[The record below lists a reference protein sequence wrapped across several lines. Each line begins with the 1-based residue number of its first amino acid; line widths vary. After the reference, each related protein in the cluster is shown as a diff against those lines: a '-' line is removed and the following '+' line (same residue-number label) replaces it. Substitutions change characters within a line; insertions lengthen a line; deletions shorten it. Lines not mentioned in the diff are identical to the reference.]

1 MSTKIYAKGTVSES
15 TYHLLELSPSQS
27 DDPPG
32 RRAAENDQNPQPSK
46 IGVEEIEGSRNTHHF
61 KVGKLGFQLTRRL
74 GHYLLITN
82 TVALALLFVSLSA
95 LSFLWFGN
103 ESNIHWRYIMINGW
117 VSQVVTLATLA
128 IRLAVGIQASTA
140 VAMLAGVSLEA
151 SGGVV
156 LGEAPALSICRY
168 VNTGPLSTLPVFWRN
183 ATGPNGNYPF
193 ATIVLL
199 AICALL
205 SQFSSTLLLWDVR
218 SGTVQD
224 SPQSHGIHIGMGM
237 QNFIER
243 FESTVSKGKN
253 VWFSSPQSFQ
263 AFAEWNEA
271 PETKLDAVIDTGPT
285 VRAFLPVGSELDRSM
300 INRFEGTASLFD
312 ARVACIRPIITDW
325 TFHEGN
331 VLNDASSRGYFKGF
345 ARPSQL
351 TEELRQILRYNETDP
366 GVYFQCVIDDLDV
379 LSDPMF
385 KTCSLSYT
393 SGGLINSLD
402 HTSNSSMKQRVNEKA
417 SRNSSGSETRRGW
430 LAPDENS
437 IEQWPV
443 EMGRTFLML
452 RSQGDTDN
460 LDNRAWQLIVNN
472 FTQEE
477 RGPWLYIQPNGARDL
492 PYANSELGVTLC
504 YDAWYPTPN
513 LNSCDVFMLMV
524 PRYDNGPGTSR
535 LKHLQEFPISAHRS
549 SNYSEPSIGWSSAR
563 KTFDTTTVRAQLGS
577 GSHTSAKRGIFNLDI
592 DVVRE
597 YLRSAIQQWSPM
609 YNASFEDGTWPAFQ
623 QEDRKL
629 TNMQSTWGE
638 HNGS

>member
-1 MSTKIYAKGTVSES
+1 MSSKTCAKGIVSES

-27 DDPPG
+27 DDPPSHRSTG
-32 RRAAENDQNPQPSK
+32 NGQTPQPSDRTK
-46 IGVEEIEGSRNTHHF
+46 ISPSEIAVDEIEGSRNIHHF
-61 KVGKLGFQLTRRL
+61 RVGKPGFQLTRRL
-74 GHYLLITN
+74 GRYLLITN
-82 TVALALLFVSLSA
+82 AVALMLLFVSLSA

-103 ESNIHWRYIMINGW
+103 EGNIHWRYIMINGW
-117 VSQVVTLATLA
+117 VSQAVTLATLA

-140 VAMLAGVSLEA
+140 VAMLASMSLEA
-151 SGGVV
+151 SGGVL
-156 LGEAPALSICRY
+156 LGEAPALSISRY

-193 ATIVLL
+193 ITIVLL
-199 AICALL
+199 AICTLL

-218 SGTVQD
+218 SSTVQD

-243 FESTVSKGKN
+243 FESTVSRGKN

-271 PETKLDAVIDTGPT
+271 PETQLDAVIDTGPI
-285 VRAFLPVGSELDRSM
+285 VRAFLPVGSELERSM
-300 INRFEGTASLFD
+300 INRFEGIASLFD

-325 TFHEGN
+325 TFREGN
-331 VLNDASSRGYFKGF
+331 VLNDASNRGYFKGF

-366 GVYFQCVIDDLDV
+366 GFYFQCAIDDLDV

-393 SGGLINSLD
+393 NGGLINSLD
-402 HTSNSSMKQRVNEKA
+402 HTSNSSMKQHVSKKT
-417 SRNSSGSETRRGW
+417 SRSSSGSETRKGW

-460 LDNRAWQLIVNN
+460 LNNLGWQLIVNN

-477 RGPWLYIQPNGARDL
+477 RGPWLYIQPNGAHGL
-492 PYANSELGVTLC
+492 PYAKSELGVTLC
-504 YDAWYPTPN
+504 FDAWYPAPN
-513 LNSCDVFMLMV
+513 LKLCDAFMLIV
-524 PRYDNGPGTSR
+524 FRYDSGPSTAR
-535 LKHLQEFPISAHRS
+535 LKHLQEFPISAHRP
-549 SNYSEPSIGWSSAR
+549 SNYSEPSIGWSSAK
-563 KTFDTTTVRAQLGS
+563 KTFDTTTVRVQLGS
-577 GSHTSAKRGIFNLDI
+577 GSQPSAKRGIFNLDI
-592 DVVRE
+592 HVVRE
-597 YLRSAIQQWSPM
+597 FLRTAIQQWSPT
-609 YNASFEDGTWPAFQ
+609 YNVSFPDGI
-623 QEDRKL
+623 
-629 TNMQSTWGE
+629 
-638 HNGS
+638 